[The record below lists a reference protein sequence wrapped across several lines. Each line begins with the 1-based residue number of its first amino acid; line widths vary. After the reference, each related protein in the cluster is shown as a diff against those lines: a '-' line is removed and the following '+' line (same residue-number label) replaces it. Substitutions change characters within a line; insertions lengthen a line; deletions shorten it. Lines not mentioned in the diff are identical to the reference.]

1 MKIFVSPSSMT
12 DISGDLGRVGFD
24 QITLSNIWQHFPF
37 SAPLLDNFS
46 PAVQSCL
53 TGYAD
58 EQHKASVRK
67 NKIVIHG
74 SDYDCAFGFQG
85 QREFSKITIHA
96 SQKQQP
102 NLRNITLD
110 EAKDKFHAALKDIK
124 TFFRMDILTDE
135 SQILITSAEI
145 NRTFILNF
153 PFSKYSRILHI
164 LSESQTGF
172 GYKQQEVTDI
182 DSSAL
187 ETLYLLGQKTK
198 LVKIYLKSKEL
209 EQKYGVESETELV
222 RCEITTRGQNLSGY
236 SSVSDDSQRK
246 TCHLIGITHAEIE
259 SYYTACMKYLFA
271 QMDKRIQISQNA
283 ESANNPM
290 SLVCSLAVQSAL
302 RGDPYSFCESI
313 LNQCYI
319 DEVQRHQIRI
329 FDIADLK
336 KIVQDSFLKPDE
348 IKSLFCRTID
358 EMTARPEAYS
368 DRTTTYIH
376 QNQMYQELKNKL
388 YASPSRYHYSLRYH
402 SDQENKLMNQKNIF
416 IWWDNPA
423 HQEINVQ
430 DEQVILNEIYRI
442 TNLQFAHAYKT
453 EHQKPLTYL
462 KDNENRVAIL
472 KDDFLDRIKPL
483 LSDHKQAERNNSIS
497 NESPTYYDFTDY
509 DWTN

>member
-1 MKIFVSPSSMT
+1 MKIFVSPSSMS

-24 QITLSNIWQHFPF
+24 QITLSNIWQHSPF
-37 SAPLLDNFS
+37 SAPLLNNFS
-46 PAVQSCL
+46 PEVQSCL

-58 EQHKASVRK
+58 GQRKASVRK

-74 SDYDCAFGFQG
+74 SDYDFAFGFQG

-102 NLRNITLD
+102 NLHNITLD

-135 SQILITSAEI
+135 TQILITSAEI

-153 PFSKYSRILHI
+153 PFSKYARILHI

-209 EQKYGVESETELV
+209 EQNYGVESETELV
-222 RCEITTRGQNLSGY
+222 RCEVTTRGQNLSGY
-236 SSVSDDSQRK
+236 SSVADDPQRK
-246 TCHLIGITHAEIE
+246 TCHLIGITHANIE
-259 SYYTACMKYLFA
+259 SYYNSCMKYLFA
-271 QMDKRIQISQNA
+271 QMDKRIQISKDA
-283 ESANNPM
+283 SDADDPM

-302 RGDPYSFCESI
+302 RGDSYSFCESI

-329 FDIADLK
+329 FDIDDLK
-336 KIVQDSFLKPDE
+336 KIVQNSFLKPDE
-348 IKSLFCRTID
+348 IKKLFCQTID

-388 YASPSRYHYSLRYH
+388 YASPSSYYYSL
-402 SDQENKLMNQKNIF
+402 SKDNKY
-416 IWWDNPA
+416 IWWNNPA
-423 HQEINVQ
+423 HQEIDSH
-430 DEQVILNEIYRI
+430 DEQIILNEIYKI
-442 TNLQFAHAYKT
+442 THLQFSHVYQTAHK
-453 EHQKPLTYL
+453 EPCFYL
-462 KDNENRVAIL
+462 KDTENRVAVL
-472 KDDFLDRIKPL
+472 SEDFIHRIKPL
-483 LSDHKQAERNNSIS
+483 LSDHQRPEKNDSIQDDS
-497 NESPTYYDFTDY
+497 LTYYEVNP
-509 DWTN
+509 DWIN